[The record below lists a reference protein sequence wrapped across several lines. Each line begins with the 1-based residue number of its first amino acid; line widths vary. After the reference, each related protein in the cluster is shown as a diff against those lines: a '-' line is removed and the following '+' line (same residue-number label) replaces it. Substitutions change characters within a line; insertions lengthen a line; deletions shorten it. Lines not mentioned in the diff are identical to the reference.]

1 MECLARLYSS
11 LHQEGVAFFSP
22 SIEPKFVDKTTF
34 GDTDMF
40 NAQLVAALPDGCS
53 SLHQEGVGFLP
64 SIEPKFADKTTLG
77 DTEIFNA
84 QLVAAL
90 PDGCSSLHQE
100 GVGFCPPSIEQK
112 FVVKFVVALT
122 CSTPSW

>member
-1 MECLARLYSS
+1 
-11 LHQEGVAFFSP
+11 
-22 SIEPKFVDKTTF
+22 
-34 GDTDMF
+34 MF

-53 SLHQEGVGFLP
+53 SLHQEGVGFFP
-64 SIEPKFADKTTLG
+64 TSIEQKFVDKTTLG

-100 GVGFCPPSIEQK
+100 GVGFFPHK
-112 FVVKFVVALT
+112 Y
-122 CSTPSW
+122 

>member
-1 MECLARLYSS
+1 ME
-11 LHQEGVAFFSP
+11 Q
-22 SIEPKFVDKTTF
+22 KFVDKTTF

-53 SLHQEGVGFLP
+53 SLHQEGVVFFPP
-64 SIEPKFADKTTLG
+64 SIEQKFVHKTTFG

-100 GVGFCPPSIEQK
+100 GVVFFPPSIEQTFVDK
-112 FVVKFVVALT
+112 FVVTLT
-122 CSTPSW
+122 CSIPSW